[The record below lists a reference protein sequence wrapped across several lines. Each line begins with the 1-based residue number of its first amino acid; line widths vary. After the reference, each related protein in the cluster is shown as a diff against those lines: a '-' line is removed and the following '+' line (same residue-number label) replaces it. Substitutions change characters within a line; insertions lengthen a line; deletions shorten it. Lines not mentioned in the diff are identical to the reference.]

1 MPAPAALLSDPGA
14 VGPLGSLA
22 LSHVRPLS
30 STMALRAAAWQR
42 DLERLGVVL
51 PFAFVHD
58 FGLLFASPRE
68 QLKIGPRCELGP
80 VVAKTAGAAEA
91 VAAYREIIEEV
102 AQSEASQRARDAKR
116 SDSLIAALLARL
128 LGAVARRVRSRRPYV
143 TALPADASVFELAG
157 PDLVG
162 LWARLERSF
171 ELESLAAL
179 VRGRL
184 LVLTLVDAVDLDTL
198 QLLGL
203 LGLGASGAAGQVD
216 LLAALG
222 NPSTHDI
229 VAFSLEILPSVLET
243 KTRPAASTF
252 AAHGYAGLGR
262 RGTIDSMVLTE
273 LAWDED
279 ELVRRLLDDEVLYY
293 SRDQARDESRRVHH
307 LLVDASA
314 SMRGERATFARGLAL
329 ATAKKLVLA
338 GEDVAFRFF
347 DARLYELVRSSGR
360 ELPTAYVLSFKGER
374 GRNPTRVF
382 AALAQELALAR
393 RRDGREPVVHLFTHA
408 AQDVPRPLV
417 AAVRAEARISA
428 VFIAP
433 GGGAPDLDYLD
444 LLDAHWVVSHQ
455 TLGESAA
462 RAETARA
469 ILGKVQGDAAG
480 GEGASGVAGAAG
492 AANVAGAANAA
503 GVAGAAGLSSANSVG
518 GAGAGLGGHG
528 ARGEGVLP

>member
-1 MPAPAALLSDPGA
+1 MPAAAALLSEPGA
-14 VGPLGSLA
+14 FGPLGSLA
-22 LSHVRPLS
+22 LSHVRPHS
-30 STMALRAAAWQR
+30 STLALRAAAWQR
-42 DLERLGVVL
+42 DLDRLGVVL

-58 FGLLFASPRE
+58 FGLLFAAPRE
-68 QLKIGPRCELGP
+68 QLTLGPRCDLGP
-80 VVAKTAGAAEA
+80 LLAKTAGAAEA
-91 VAAYREIIEEV
+91 VAAYREIVEEV

-116 SDSLIAALLARL
+116 SDTLIAALVARL
-128 LGAVARRVRSRRPYV
+128 LGAVARRVRSRRAYA
-143 TALPADASVFELAG
+143 TALPADAAAFELAG
-157 PDLVG
+157 PDLLG
-162 LWARLERSF
+162 LWARAERGF

-179 VRGRL
+179 VRARL

-203 LGLGASGAAGQVD
+203 LGLGASSGVGGQVD

-222 NPSTHDI
+222 DPGTHDI
-229 VAFSLEILPSVLET
+229 VSFSLEILPSVLET
-243 KTRPAASTF
+243 KSRPAASTF

-262 RGTIDSMVLTE
+262 RGTVDSLVLTE

-293 SRDQARDESRRVHH
+293 SRDQSRDEVRRVHH

-347 DARLYELVRSSGR
+347 DARLYELVRAQGR

-408 AQDVPRPLV
+408 AQDIPRPLV

-433 GGGAPDLDYLD
+433 GGGEPDLDYLD

-455 TLGESAA
+455 TLGETAA

-469 ILGKVQGDAAG
+469 ILGKVQADAPAP
-480 GEGASGVAGAAG
+480 AGAAE
-492 AANVAGAANAA
+492 AAAPAAEAGA
-503 GVAGAAGLSSANSVG
+503 
-518 GAGAGLGGHG
+518 
-528 ARGEGVLP
+528 PP

>member
-1 MPAPAALLSDPGA
+1 MPAAASLLSDPGV

-30 STMALRAAAWQR
+30 SALALRAAVWQR

-58 FGLLFASPRE
+58 FGLLFAAPRE

-80 VVAKTAGAAEA
+80 LVAKTAGAAEA
-91 VAAYREIIEEV
+91 VTAYREIIDEV

-116 SDSLIAALLARL
+116 SDALVGALVARL
-128 LGAVARRVRSRRPYV
+128 LGAVARRVRTRRPYA
-143 TALPADASVFELAG
+143 TALPADAGAFELGG

-162 LWARLERSF
+162 LWARLDRGF

-203 LGLGASGAAGQVD
+203 LGLGGAGAAGGQVD

-229 VAFSLEILPSVLET
+229 VSFSLEILPSVLET
-243 KTRPAASTF
+243 KSRPAASTF

-262 RGTIDSMVLTE
+262 RGTVDSLVLTE

-293 SRDQARDESRRVHH
+293 SRDQSRDEVRRVHH
-307 LLVDASA
+307 LLIDASA

-338 GEDVAFRFF
+338 GEEVAFRFF
-347 DARLYELVRSSGR
+347 DARLYELVRGQGR

-382 AALAQELALAR
+382 AALAQELALSR

-433 GGGAPDLDYLD
+433 GGGEPDLDYLD

-469 ILGKVQGDAAG
+469 ILGKVQADAPAG
-480 GEGASGVAGAAG
+480 AAAAAG
-492 AANVAGAANAA
+492 AAAE
-503 GVAGAAGLSSANSVG
+503 G
-518 GAGAGLGGHG
+518 GAPA
-528 ARGEGVLP
+528 P